1 MTDFHF
7 TKVTVSDLDEIIEI
21 LQDISVYK
29 PSQSDRSKLIK
40 NFLSQSGVFAVV
52 AKSDTNVIGFGV
64 LLIETKIRGGKAG
77 HIEDIVVHER
87 WRSRGIGQQIIQ
99 ELRNLARSQGCYKM
113 SLQCTKAN
121 VEFYNKIGFHESGIT
136 MQIII

>member
-7 TKVTVSDLDEIIEI
+7 TKVTESDLEEIIEI
-21 LQDISVYK
+21 LQDISVYM
-29 PSQSDRSKLIK
+29 PSQSARSKLLK

-52 AKSDTNVIGFGV
+52 AKTDTNVIGFGV
-64 LLIETKIRGGKAG
+64 LLIEIKIRGGKAG
-77 HIEDIVVHER
+77 HIEDIVVHQR
-87 WRSRGIGQQIIQ
+87 WRSRGIGQKIIQ
-99 ELRNLARSQGCYKM
+99 ELSNIARSQGCYKM

-121 VEFYNKIGFHESGIT
+121 IEFYNKLGFKESGIA